1 MAAFEDRAD
10 ENDEIAFKD
19 GDTDISQQLMDRY
32 AKSSAAQHRHLVAT
46 AAAMRSILTS
56 ESLPPSPPAFFAA
69 AISSVDSSTADPT
82 AVSALLTFLS
92 LVVPLVPSG
101 EISATMAREAVAV
114 LVKPIDQEGDKLGVA
129 SLRAVVK
136 CIGTLLIGF
145 CDLDDWESL
154 QVGFASLLKFAID
167 KRPKVRRCAQECLE
181 KLFGSLR
188 KSNVKKEASY
198 TVYGLLEEYK
208 PALSELSSK
217 KIEEG
222 SKVDSTLKSENAEA
236 AHVLNVLSAT
246 IPFLSVKVNSRVFSE
261 LCKLMA
267 PRFSPL
273 TRQILKAIDTIFKNS
288 EDTIIV
294 PEIEGVITSLTGY
307 LSFYNE
313 NPADTIVHVIT
324 LLKSALE
331 KVYSIEPTICRS
343 KLPLV
348 CGSLAGLLTST
359 DDIASQASIVLKDLI
374 NSHVDINNLLME
386 GSLSCE
392 DEDDLPGGDNINAAR
407 YVCTILE
414 STLNS
419 CDGIPKEHILTV
431 TALLIKKLGELSY
444 ILTKNII
451 LKLADLMKNEKGDAS
466 SSQHVQQCIGSA
478 VVAMGPV
485 RLLALLPITLHAESH
500 SCTNA
505 WLIPILRRY
514 IVGASLEYYIDHIIP
529 LAKSLMLASKE
540 AKKSTHG
547 KELRACGHE
556 LLRLLPAFCNY
567 PVDVPQKFG
576 SLAKLM
582 VKFIKKKSFM
592 HEAVALSLQMLVN
605 QNKRMPKSSI
615 EIGEAKADISED
627 AQPELESGFHY
638 SKKTSTKNMKALA
651 SSSTQLLQTLVD
663 VFTVSGTEISADF
676 KAAIGCLASTL
687 HSSVRKKILISL
699 LNKFDPAGESEIE
712 GQVNQSNESVDEEK
726 ENSSATKTQLK
737 RSAVLDL
744 ASSFVEGAKEDLIEL
759 IYNLVRQSFQATDE
773 ADLRGAYDTLSRV
786 LEEHDWFCSTH
797 FAEVIEMLLSHK
809 TPEDK
814 ASSKSRFACFHV
826 LMAHGI
832 QSSAEE
838 ENEKAFLILNEMIL
852 TLKDGKEEHRK
863 AACDALVMVYTTLQN
878 SSSITGDELCPK
890 LVNMISGY
898 ISGTSPHI
906 RSGAVSALSVLIYKD
921 PEICLSSPELLS
933 SVLSLLHTKS
943 IEIIKAVLGFVKVLV
958 STSQAQD
965 LQNLLKNLLWEIL
978 PWSSVSRHYFKSKVT
993 IIVEIMIRKCGT
1005 RAVQLATPDK
1015 HKTFLQTVLE
1025 NRSGKFKDKEETND
1039 SQTTSIDPSRVPRK
1053 RNHREASSETRGK
1066 QDSSMEHNK
1075 FKRQKRIHTHTPASD
1090 NNGSRTGP
1098 KRPGTNRSFG
1108 KHREASGNNHK
1119 SGKETRKPQ
1128 KYRFRKAP

>member
-1 MAAFEDRAD
+1 MAALQDRAD

-19 GDTDISQQLMDRY
+19 GNTDISQQLMDRY
-32 AKSSAAQHRHLVAT
+32 GKSSAVQHRHLVAT

-69 AISSVDSSTADPT
+69 AISSVDSSTEDPV

-92 LVVPLVPSG
+92 IVVPLVSPG
-101 EISATMAREAVAV
+101 EISAAMARDAVAV
-114 LVKPIDQEGDKLGVA
+114 LVKPIDGDGDKLGVA
-129 SLRAVVK
+129 SLRAGVK

-154 QVGFASLLKFAID
+154 QAGFALLLKFAID

-181 KLFGSLR
+181 KLFGSLG
-188 KSNVKKEASY
+188 SSTVIEEASN
-198 TVYGLLEEYK
+198 TVYALLKEHK
-208 PALSELSSK
+208 TVLSDLSST

-222 SKVDSTLKSENAEA
+222 CKVDSTLKSENAEA
-236 AHVLNVLSAT
+236 AHLLNVLSAT
-246 IPFLSVKVNSRVFSE
+246 IPFLSAKVSSRVFSE
-261 LCKLMA
+261 LCKLMTSQ
-267 PRFSPL
+267 FSPL
-273 TRQILKAIDTIFKNS
+273 TWQILKAIDTIFENS
-288 EDTIIV
+288 EDTTIV
-294 PEIEGVITSLTGY
+294 PEIEGVITSLTSY
-307 LSFYNE
+307 LSLHDK
-313 NPADTIVHVIT
+313 NPADTIMHVTT

-331 KVYSIEPTICRS
+331 KAYSVEPALCLK

-348 CGSLAGLLTST
+348 CGSLTGLLTST
-359 DDIASQASIVLKDLI
+359 DDVASQASIILKDLI
-374 NSHVDINNLLME
+374 SSHIDTNNLLSE

-392 DEDDLPGGDNINAAR
+392 NEDNSTGGDNINAAR
-407 YVCTILE
+407 CVCTVFE

-419 CDGIPKEHILTV
+419 CDVIPKEHTLTV
-431 TALLIKKLGELSY
+431 ITRLIEKLGELSY
-444 ILTKNII
+444 ILAKNII
-451 LKLADLMKNEKGDAS
+451 SKLADLMKNANGDTS
-466 SSQHVQQCIGSA
+466 SSQYIQQCIGSA

-485 RLLALLPITLHAESH
+485 RILTLVPITLDAESH

-514 IVGASLEYYIDHIIP
+514 TVGASLEYYVDHIVP
-529 LAKSLMLASKE
+529 LAKSLILASKG
-540 AKKSTHG
+540 AKKSVPG

-582 VKFIKKKSFM
+582 VKFVKKKSFM

-605 QNKRMPKSSI
+605 QNKRMPKPSTDMGQ
-615 EIGEAKADISED
+615 EKDYISED
-627 AQPELESGFHY
+627 AKPELGTGFHY
-638 SKKTSTKNMKALA
+638 SKKVSIKNMKALA
-651 SSSTQLLQTLVD
+651 SSSAELLQSLVD
-663 VFTVSGTEISADF
+663 VFTASGTEISADF

-687 HSSVRKKILISL
+687 DSSVRKKILISL

-712 GQVNQSNESVDEEK
+712 ERVKQSNESIDEEK
-726 ENSSATKTQLK
+726 ENCSATKTQLK
-737 RSAVLDL
+737 RSAVLGL

-773 ADLRGAYDTLSRV
+773 ADLCGAYDTMSKI
-786 LEEHDWFCSTH
+786 LEEHGWFSSSH

-809 TPEDK
+809 TPQDTA
-814 ASSKSRFACFHV
+814 ASISRFSCLHF

-832 QSSAEE
+832 QSSSEE

-852 TLKDGKEEHRK
+852 TLKDGQEEHRK
-863 AACDALVMVYTTLQN
+863 AACDALVMVYTTLKN
-878 SSSITGDELCPK
+878 SSSTNSDELCPK
-890 LVNMISGY
+890 LINMITGY

-921 PEICLSSPELLS
+921 PEICLSSPEILS

-965 LQNLLKNLLWEIL
+965 LQSLLQTLLYEIL
-978 PWSSVSRHYFKSKVT
+978 PWSSVSRHYFRSKVT
-993 IIVEIMIRKCGT
+993 IIVEIMVRKCGT

-1015 HKTFLQTVLE
+1015 HKSFIETVLE
-1025 NRSGKFKDKEETND
+1025 NRSGKSKDKEETND
-1039 SQTTSIDPSRVPRK
+1039 SQTTSIDPSREPRK
-1053 RNHREASSETRGK
+1053 RNYREGRQEGGI
-1066 QDSSMEHNK
+1066 DHNK
-1075 FKRQKRIHTHTPASD
+1075 FKRQKRTYQHTPASD
-1090 NNGSRTGP
+1090 NNGSRSGP
-1098 KRPGTNRSFG
+1098 KQPGNRSFG

-1119 SGKETRKPQ
+1119 SGKQPQ
-1128 KYRFRKAP
+1128 KNRFRKAP